1 MFIADFR
8 FTMILPIMNI
18 GTLSNGAAH
27 FQFCTGNY
35 SFLFMHAA
43 DLNGVQRW
51 CFLVTLKVATL
62 VDERSCIY
70 KCHGFTVTLTVVTLG
85 DRSNI
90 YNLHGFVIALRVGTV
105 SEVKSIPAVRV
116 SRVRRRTPLQ
126 STVRCWE
133 LLWRPYLNFAPE
145 SVYFSVLPLY
155 KTLTSLPVTEIT
167 NSLQMSVLMFTL

>member
-1 MFIADFR
+1 MFIADLR
-8 FTMILPIMNI
+8 FAMLLLIMNI
-18 GTLSNGAAH
+18 GTLSNRAAH

-35 SFLFMHAA
+35 SFLSMHAA

-70 KCHGFTVTLTVVTLG
+70 KCHRFTVTLTIVTLG
-85 DRSNI
+85 DRSRICNR
-90 YNLHGFVIALRVGTV
+90 HGFIIALRVGTV
-105 SEVKSIPAVRV
+105 SEIKSIPVVRV
-116 SRVRRRTPLQ
+116 SKRHTPLQ

-155 KTLTSLPVTEIT
+155 
-167 NSLQMSVLMFTL
+167 